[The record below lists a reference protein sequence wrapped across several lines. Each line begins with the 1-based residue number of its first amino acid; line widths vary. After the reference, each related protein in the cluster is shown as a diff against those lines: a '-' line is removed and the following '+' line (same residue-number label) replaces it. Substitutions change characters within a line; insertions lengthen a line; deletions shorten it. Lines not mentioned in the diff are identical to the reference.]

1 MAAYNG
7 NQPGNPLRGAEVI
20 VDVVRRE
27 GTAAGRSTPREL
39 ALGTDSYIAAKDA
52 SQSALARLEEWKD
65 VSFSTD
71 FKA

>member
-1 MAAYNG
+1 M
-7 NQPGNPLRGAEVI
+7 

-27 GTAAGRSTPREL
+27 GIVAGRSIPRE
-39 ALGTDSYIAAKDA
+39 AKDA
-52 SQSALARLEEWKD
+52 SQRALARLEEWKD